1 MHGRVDLLDQ
11 LFWHIALGPRA
22 ASATKRF
29 KCSSATTLI
38 GGAAS
43 RKVLAIERNRTH
55 QMVFLNGN
63 SETFVFEF
71 LDNPAVLGRTA
82 AVWLETLPSYQL
94 EPRFQSHSPEQIEL
108 ANTFADLLPESH
120 LQLLRALKPWFICG
134 DFECGR
140 ELARSPNQPVRRRSA
155 RIRDDFLTADAY
167 CGKLIVHGST
177 CCGEPDI
184 SFNLINIDTGTF
196 AR

>member
-63 SETFVFEF
+63 SETFVFGGSWE
-71 LDNPAVLGRTA
+71 NGGG
-82 AVWLETLPSYQL
+82 
-94 EPRFQSHSPEQIEL
+94 L
-108 ANTFADLLPESH
+108 AGNTS
-120 LQLLRALKPWFICG
+120 FI
-134 DFECGR
+134 
-140 ELARSPNQPVRRRSA
+140 SA
-155 RIRDDFLTADAY
+155 RAPFSIPLPRADR
-167 CGKLIVHGST
+167 
-177 CCGEPDI
+177 
-184 SFNLINIDTGTF
+184 
-196 AR
+196 AREHVR

>member
-1 MHGRVDLLDQ
+1 
-11 LFWHIALGPRA
+11 
-22 ASATKRF
+22 
-29 KCSSATTLI
+29 
-38 GGAAS
+38 
-43 RKVLAIERNRTH
+43 
-55 QMVFLNGN
+55 MVFLNGN

-71 LDNPAVLGRTA
+71 LDNPAVLGRMA

-120 LQLLRALKPWFICG
+120 LELLRALKPWFICG

-155 RIRDDFLTADAY
+155 RIRDNFLTDAY